1 MSPRAEKVLVALLP
15 DTESLVILTR
25 EGLPEECVPSEE
37 LRDVLVWAK
46 EYYGRTRRAPSV
58 EMVKERYG
66 DLLSDHEI
74 DIDDEPDETMEWV
87 IDSLKANRVKAE
99 VARHAKDLVR
109 GVREAP
115 PEHKVEA
122 LAEHVSRLS
131 ALSIDLLPSYQQ
143 ADLRDSIIEVLD
155 RHDER
160 AAEGHVIRGLRFGLP
175 EVDEYYGGVHPG
187 EVAVVAAPAKMGKA
201 MELTTPVLTPSGWST
216 IGDLQ
221 VGDEV
226 IGRDGRPTRVIQLH
240 PVVDLPTYRLTTADG
255 GTTVCSEQHLWTIQT
270 RDQRTTGTSMTIETT
285 ELAQRV
291 GRGQTVY
298 LPMVD
303 PVQHPEADLP
313 VHPYILGVLIGDGA
327 LTSGMARVTKQD
339 VDLHEKVA
347 ALHGQEVVYY
357 EDKRG
362 KLARTSVLH
371 GLMPTVRDLGLDVI
385 SLHKFIPE
393 DYLTASVEQRSDLLR
408 GLMDSDG
415 ERLISPSGGGTTR
428 YCTSSHRLAKDVQ
441 ALVWSLGGMATIR
454 SKVTTHAEH
463 YRVNIRMPQGF
474 GCPFTTARK
483 VALWEASQATDRAAR
498 EPSRRIA
505 SVEPAGVRRVRCITV
520 ENEDGLYVTED
531 YIVTHNSFF
540 MTWCAYKNWEAGVPV
555 GIFPLENG
563 REMTEMRIACQA
575 TGIDYNDL
583 DRGLLSSQDMDTL
596 VAWVNDVLL
605 ESDTPL
611 MIFEPDV
618 ATPHAML
625 QQAHAYDLD
634 GVILD
639 QLTFI
644 QPTKVRRDAA
654 PREVI
659 QQNMRDLHNLAARG
673 RKKLPII
680 MAHQINREGI
690 KNAARTGWLTMTDMA
705 ESSEVE
711 RASDFVFGLYGSDDM
726 IRSGMIQLQSLASRR
741 VQGRS
746 YDLNWHPA
754 IGGISVHEQ
763 IELPTDFR

>member
-15 DTESLVILTR
+15 DTESLVVLTR
-25 EGLPEECVPSEE
+25 EGLSEECVPSEE

-99 VARHAKDLVR
+99 VARHTKDLVR

-187 EVAVVAAPAKMGKA
+187 EVAVVAAPAKMGK
-201 MELTTPVLTPSGWST
+201 
-216 IGDLQ
+216 
-221 VGDEV
+221 
-226 IGRDGRPTRVIQLH
+226 
-240 PVVDLPTYRLTTADG
+240 
-255 GTTVCSEQHLWTIQT
+255 
-270 RDQRTTGTSMTIETT
+270 
-285 ELAQRV
+285 
-291 GRGQTVY
+291 
-298 LPMVD
+298 
-303 PVQHPEADLP
+303 
-313 VHPYILGVLIGDGA
+313 
-327 LTSGMARVTKQD
+327 
-339 VDLHEKVA
+339 
-347 ALHGQEVVYY
+347 
-357 EDKRG
+357 
-362 KLARTSVLH
+362 
-371 GLMPTVRDLGLDVI
+371 
-385 SLHKFIPE
+385 
-393 DYLTASVEQRSDLLR
+393 
-408 GLMDSDG
+408 
-415 ERLISPSGGGTTR
+415 
-428 YCTSSHRLAKDVQ
+428 
-441 ALVWSLGGMATIR
+441 
-454 SKVTTHAEH
+454 
-463 YRVNIRMPQGF
+463 
-474 GCPFTTARK
+474 
-483 VALWEASQATDRAAR
+483 
-498 EPSRRIA
+498 
-505 SVEPAGVRRVRCITV
+505 
-520 ENEDGLYVTED
+520 
-531 YIVTHNSFF
+531 SFF

-634 GVILD
+634 PVYSLD
-639 QLTFI
+639 
-644 QPTKVRRDAA
+644 D
-654 PREVI
+654 PRCGAEV
-659 QQNMRDLHNLAARG
+659 
-673 RKKLPII
+673 
-680 MAHQINREGI
+680 
-690 KNAARTGWLTMTDMA
+690 
-705 ESSEVE
+705 
-711 RASDFVFGLYGSDDM
+711 
-726 IRSGMIQLQSLASRR
+726 
-741 VQGRS
+741 
-746 YDLNWHPA
+746 
-754 IGGISVHEQ
+754 
-763 IELPTDFR
+763 

>member
-1 MSPRAEKVLVALLP
+1 MSPRAEKVLIALLP

-99 VARHAKDLVR
+99 VARHTKDMVR

-175 EVDEYYGGVHPG
+175 DVDEYYGGVHPG
-187 EVAVVAAPAKMGKA
+187 EVAVVAAPAKMGK
-201 MELTTPVLTPSGWST
+201 
-216 IGDLQ
+216 
-221 VGDEV
+221 
-226 IGRDGRPTRVIQLH
+226 
-240 PVVDLPTYRLTTADG
+240 
-255 GTTVCSEQHLWTIQT
+255 
-270 RDQRTTGTSMTIETT
+270 
-285 ELAQRV
+285 
-291 GRGQTVY
+291 
-298 LPMVD
+298 
-303 PVQHPEADLP
+303 
-313 VHPYILGVLIGDGA
+313 
-327 LTSGMARVTKQD
+327 
-339 VDLHEKVA
+339 
-347 ALHGQEVVYY
+347 
-357 EDKRG
+357 
-362 KLARTSVLH
+362 
-371 GLMPTVRDLGLDVI
+371 
-385 SLHKFIPE
+385 
-393 DYLTASVEQRSDLLR
+393 
-408 GLMDSDG
+408 
-415 ERLISPSGGGTTR
+415 
-428 YCTSSHRLAKDVQ
+428 
-441 ALVWSLGGMATIR
+441 
-454 SKVTTHAEH
+454 
-463 YRVNIRMPQGF
+463 
-474 GCPFTTARK
+474 
-483 VALWEASQATDRAAR
+483 
-498 EPSRRIA
+498 
-505 SVEPAGVRRVRCITV
+505 
-520 ENEDGLYVTED
+520 
-531 YIVTHNSFF
+531 SFF

>member
-1 MSPRAEKVLVALLP
+1 MSPRAEKVLIALLP

-175 EVDEYYGGVHPG
+175 DVDEYYGGVHPG

-201 MELTTPVLTPSGWST
+201 QELTTPVLTPSGWST
-216 IGDLQ
+216 IGDLR

-226 IGRDGRPTRVIQLH
+226 IGRDGHPTQVTQLH
-240 PVVDLPTYRLTTADG
+240 PIVDLPTYRVTLTDG
-255 GTTVCSEQHLWTIQT
+255 GTTVCSEQHLWTIHS
-270 RDQRTTGTSMTIETT
+270 RDQWRDGTSSTIETG
-285 ELAQRV
+285 ELKRRV
-291 GRGQTVY
+291 DRGTPVY
-298 LPMVD
+298 LPVVE

-313 VHPYILGVLIGDGA
+313 IHPYVLGVLIGDGSM
-327 LTSGMARVTKQD
+327 TGTEVRITKQD
-339 VDLHEKVA
+339 RDLHERVA
-347 ALHGQEVVYY
+347 ALHGQEVRYRAG
-357 EDKRG
+357 DRG
-362 KLARTSVLH
+362 KATSSVLPR
-371 GLMPTVRDLGLDVI
+371 MIPVIRALGLNVT
-385 SLHKFIPE
+385 SLHKFIPTQ
-393 DYLTASVEQRSDLLR
+393 YLTASVEQRSDLLR

-415 ERLISPSGGGTTR
+415 YRQKGVKGGGCTT
-428 YCTSSHRLAKDVQ
+428 YATSSPRLARDVQ
-441 ALVWSLGGMATIR
+441 ALVWSLGGTASIR
-454 SKVTTHAEH
+454 SAETAHADR
-463 YRVNIRMPQGF
+463 YRVSVRLPLDF

-483 VALWEASQATDRAAR
+483 VAKWEATQPTIMAAR
-498 EPSRRIA
+498 RPTRTVA

-520 ENEDGLYVTED
+520 ENSDGLYVTED

-596 VAWVNDVLL
+596 VAWANDVLL